1 MNDKNLKL
9 IPQDYD
15 KNPIE
20 IEDYNA
26 LFYFIVMAML
36 IPVLIYIFFVNSGAL
51 SKDSL
56 FRNIVIIIPLCM
68 YPFLS
73 AYLKSK
79 GKRKVILTRDS
90 IKFMHRNIIIEEI
103 LLKNIT
109 EIKKTFNNIYHKS
122 QKLNELK
129 SFFMYLLIFMIVIS
143 QELYSILLVIP
154 LFHLFI
160 LFVKYIFHKI
170 KDKNYKYRLFDA
182 ILVYS
187 GDKCINILPI
197 TSKQFEEV
205 RKYFLDN
212 GLEDIQNKKIYFELM
227 GHLPENI
234 SLNRD

>member
-1 MNDKNLKL
+1 MIENQK
-9 IPQDYD
+9 IDYD

-20 IEDYNA
+20 IKDYNT

-36 IPVLIYIFFVNSGAL
+36 IPILIYIFWFNSGGL

-73 AYLKSK
+73 TYLKSK

-90 IKFMHRNIIIEEI
+90 IKFIHENKIIEEI
-103 LLKNIT
+103 KISEIT

-122 QKLNELK
+122 QKLNELR
-129 SFFMYLLIFMIVIS
+129 SFFMYLLIFVIVIS
-143 QELYSILLVIP
+143 QKLYNILLVIP
-154 LFHLFI
+154 FFHLFI
-160 LFVKYIFHKI
+160 LFVKYIFHKM
-170 KDKNYKYRLFDA
+170 KDKKYKYRLFDS

-187 GDKCINILPI
+187 GDKFINILPI

-212 GLEDIQNKKIYFELM
+212 GLGDIQNKKIYFELM
-227 GHLPENI
+227 GHLYEKI
-234 SLNRD
+234 DLDKH